1 MRFIGVSQTK
11 NHQKSKENTME
22 VFHFTEMHLK
32 SNHFL
37 AYSHVVL
44 IYLTQSNIKIFTSQF
59 RQKEIQIF
67 KQTY

>member
-1 MRFIGVSQTK
+1 
-11 NHQKSKENTME
+11 ME

-32 SNHFL
+32 INHFL

-44 IYLTQSNIKIFTSQF
+44 MYLTQSNIKIFTSQF